1 MTNEIFILL
10 LMIFLHII
18 DDYKLQG
25 ILASMKQK
33 KWWKEQIDK
42 MHIEEVWEYDC
53 HPCKLYKNDY
63 IPALI
68 EHSFSWTFMIMLP
81 IAIAL
86 HFNIGNWIFAY
97 IINMVIHAYVDNLKA
112 NKHKINLVTDQFI
125 HFLQIVVTWLVF
137 IYN

>member
-1 MTNEIFILL
+1 MTNEIFTLL
-10 LMIFLHII
+10 SMVFLHII

-33 KWWKEQIDK
+33 KWWEEQKEYK
-42 MHIEEVWEYDC
+42 A
-53 HPCKLYKNDY
+53 LYQNDY

-86 HFNIGNWIFAY
+86 HFNIGMWIFAY
-97 IINMVIHAYVDNLKA
+97 IINMAVHAYVDNLKA
-112 NKHKINLVTDQFI
+112 NKYKINLVIDQLI
-125 HFLQIVVTWLVF
+125 HIIQIIITWLIF
-137 IYN
+137 IL